1 MTTARALPLHH
12 TSRRASAWFAIA
24 AAHAALIYGVATNS
38 AVRQMLDPPVIQAS
52 IIEQLPQTEPPPPPP
67 PKLEFPDPPTID
79 PPDVNFV
86 EEPPPAP
93 AAITVAVNDNPPAP
107 KAEAG
112 PRVISDVAY
121 LEPPRPLYPAESRRS
136 GEQGLVVL
144 RVLIDEAGHVAQI
157 EVQRSSGFA
166 RLDDAARKA
175 VSQAQFR
182 PYVENGVPR
191 QALAVVPIEFTWKSR
206 AASNSRRS

>member
-1 MTTARALPLHH
+1 MNPTAAPHY
-12 TSRRASAWFAIA
+12 TRRSSSLLIIA
-24 AAHAALIYGVATNS
+24 AAHAALIYVVATS
-38 AVRQMLDPPVIQAS
+38 SSVRQMLDPPVIQAS
-52 IIEQLPQTEPPPPPP
+52 LIDQTPQKEAPPPPP
-67 PKLEFPDPPTID
+67 PKLEFPDPPSIE
-79 PPDVNFV
+79 PPDIVLA
-86 EEPPPAP
+86 EEPPAP
-93 AAITVAVNDNPPAP
+93 AAITVVVNKEPAP
-107 KAEAG
+107 PKVDAG

-121 LEPPRPLYPAESRRS
+121 LEPPRPAYPAESRRS

-144 RVLIDEAGHVAQI
+144 RVLIDEAGHVARV

-175 VSQAQFR
+175 VERAHFR

-206 AASNSRRS
+206 AARS